1 MGSTRL
7 VGRLRRATA
16 RRAGGERGA
25 ASLFEV
31 LTTLALLSIV
41 MVVVYEGIVSMG
53 SALEGGT
60 ERLVNLD
67 EGRTLMAVATKDVRT
82 ATRLSAG
89 TSPFVLAEK
98 REITFYGNLNPIVG
112 TAGPRKI
119 HMYVDSSTQLIEE
132 VQAPDAGSAPN
143 YTYNGPKT
151 IRFVGRYVANPV
163 NRPIFRYYDE
173 NRNELTNVPLSAAD
187 SLAVHSVRIE
197 LAIKRSQAYNVNYT
211 TLVNQVR
218 LPNVDYAA
226 AQGG

>member
-1 MGSTRL
+1 MTGLRI

-16 RRAGGERGA
+16 RQAAGERGA

-31 LTTLALLSIV
+31 LTTLALLSV
-41 MVVVYEGIVSMG
+41 VLVVVYEGIGSMG
-53 SALEGGT
+53 AAFEGGT

-82 ATRLSAG
+82 ATRLTAG
-89 TSPFVLAEK
+89 TSPFVLADK
-98 REITFYGNLNPIVG
+98 REVTFYGNLNPIVG
-112 TAGPRKI
+112 TPGPRKI

-151 IRFVGRYVANPV
+151 VRFVGRYVANPLD
-163 NRPIFRYYDE
+163 RPIFRYFDE
-173 NRNELTNVPLSAAD
+173 NRNELTSVPLSAAD

-197 LAIKRSQAYNVNYT
+197 LAIKRSQAYNIKYT
-211 TLVNQVR
+211 TLINQVR
-218 LPNVDYAA
+218 LPNVDFAT